1 MYLYAMYIKIII
13 KIQNEIFITEQIK
26 MSLLLN
32 FINVF
37 LKGVEFIHTYQSDTQ
52 IITLCVRML

>member
-1 MYLYAMYIKIII
+1 MYIIIII

-37 LKGVEFIHTYQSDTQ
+37 LKGVKFIHTYQSDTQ
-52 IITLCVRML
+52 IITFQ

>member
-37 LKGVEFIHTYQSDTQ
+37 LKGVEFIHTYRSDTQ
-52 IITLCVRML
+52 IITLQ